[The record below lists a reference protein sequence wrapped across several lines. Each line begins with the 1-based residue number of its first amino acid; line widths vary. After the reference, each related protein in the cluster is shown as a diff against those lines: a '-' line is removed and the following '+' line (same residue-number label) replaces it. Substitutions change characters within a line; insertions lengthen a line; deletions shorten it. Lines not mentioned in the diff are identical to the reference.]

1 MAHIRKLKFDQQEP
15 H

>member
-1 MAHIRKLKFDQQEP
+1 MAHIRKLKLEQQEP